1 MKNVLISL
9 SGKCS
14 TNHNLKII
22 EFTDIVG
29 VDGGTQHLIERS
41 ITPSVVLGDLDSI
54 EPVLL
59 KKIKSMN
66 INFISYESDKDK
78 TDFELSLD
86 NIEKPSEKNIFLIGG
101 EEGEVDHLF
110 SIFSLVTNFEYSEN
124 LTWFYQEKTILFRKN
139 ITIEIE
145 KGSNFSIIPITDLKS
160 LNILGAEWELNQ
172 EDIKAGSSKTLRN
185 LAKRETVSINCED
198 GLFSLIY

>member
-1 MKNVLISL
+1 MKNILISL
-9 SGKCS
+9 SGNCS
-14 TNHNLKII
+14 TNQNLKTI
-22 EFTDIVG
+22 EFTEIIG
-29 VDGGTQHLIERS
+29 VDGGTKHLFDRS
-41 ITPSVVLGDLDSI
+41 INPDVVLGDLDSI
-54 EPVLL
+54 DTLL
-59 KKIKSMN
+59 LEKTKSMN
-66 INFISYESDKDK
+66 INFVHYEVNKDK

-86 NIEKPSEKNIFLIGG
+86 SIEKPSEKNIFLIGG

-110 SIFSLVTNFEYSEN
+110 SIFSLVTNFEYAEN

-160 LNILGAEWELNQ
+160 LNISGAEWELNQ

-185 LAKRETVSINCED
+185 LSKSETISINCEA

>member
-41 ITPSVVLGDLDSI
+41 ITPTVVLGDLDSI
-54 EPVLL
+54 EPDLL

-66 INFISYESDKDK
+66 IKFISYESDKDK

-86 NIEKPSEKNIFLIGG
+86 NIEKPNEKNIFLIGG

-110 SIFSLVTNFEYSEN
+110 SIFSLVTNFEYAEN

-139 ITIEIE
+139 ITIQIE

-185 LAKRETVSINCED
+185 LSKSETVSINCED

>member
-14 TNHNLKII
+14 TNYNLKII
-22 EFTDIVG
+22 EFSDIVG
-29 VDGGTQHLIERS
+29 VDGGAQHLIDRS
-41 ITPSVVLGDLDSI
+41 ITPSIVLGDLDSI

-66 INFISYESDKDK
+66 IDFISYESDKDK

-86 NIEKPSEKNIFLIGG
+86 NIEIPSEKNIFLIGG

-110 SIFSLVTNFEYSEN
+110 SIFSVLANFKYVEN
-124 LTWFYQEKTILFRKN
+124 LRWLYQEKTILFRKN
-139 ITIEIE
+139 ITVEIK
-145 KGSNFSIIPITDLKS
+145 KGSKFSIIPITNLKS
-160 LNILGAEWELNQ
+160 LTILGAEWGLNQ
-172 EDIKAGSSKTLRN
+172 EDIDAGSSKTLRN
-185 LAKRETVSINCED
+185 LSKSETISINCEA
-198 GLFSLIY
+198 GLFCLIY

>member
-9 SGKCS
+9 SGKFS
-14 TNHNLKII
+14 TKHKLKII
-22 EFTDIVG
+22 KFTDIVG
-29 VDGGTQHLIERS
+29 VDVGAQHLIDRS
-41 ITPSVVLGDLDSI
+41 ITPSIVLGDLDSI

-66 INFISYESDKDK
+66 IDFISYESDKDK

-110 SIFSLVTNFEYSEN
+110 SIFSVLANFKYVEN
-124 LTWFYQEKTILFRKN
+124 LRWFYQEKTILFRKN
-139 ITIEIE
+139 ITVEIK
-145 KGSNFSIIPITDLKS
+145 KGSKFSIIPITNLKS
-160 LNILGAEWELNQ
+160 LTILGAEWGLNQ
-172 EDIKAGSSKTLRN
+172 EDIDAGSSKTLRN
-185 LAKRETVSINCED
+185 LSKSETISINCEA
-198 GLFSLIY
+198 GLFCLIY

>member
-14 TNHNLKII
+14 TNYNLKII
-22 EFTDIVG
+22 EFSDIVG
-29 VDGGTQHLIERS
+29 VDGGAQHLIDRS
-41 ITPSVVLGDLDSI
+41 ITPSIVLGDLDSI

-66 INFISYESDKDK
+66 IDFISYESDKDK

-86 NIEKPSEKNIFLIGG
+86 NIEIPSEKNIFLIGG

-110 SIFSLVTNFEYSEN
+110 SIFSVLANFKYVEN
-124 LTWFYQEKTILFRKN
+124 LRWFYQEKTILFRKN
-139 ITIEIE
+139 ITVEIK
-145 KGSNFSIIPITDLKS
+145 KGSKFSIIPITNLKS
-160 LNILGAEWELNQ
+160 LTILGAEWGLNQ
-172 EDIKAGSSKTLRN
+172 EDIDAGSSKTLRN
-185 LAKRETVSINCED
+185 LSKSETISINCEA
-198 GLFSLIY
+198 GLFCLIY

>member
-22 EFTDIVG
+22 KFTDIVG
-29 VDGGTQHLIERS
+29 VDGGAQHLIDRS
-41 ITPSVVLGDLDSI
+41 ITPSIVLGDLDSI

-66 INFISYESDKDK
+66 IDFIRYESDKDK

-110 SIFSLVTNFEYSEN
+110 SIFSVLANFKYVEN
-124 LTWFYQEKTILFRKN
+124 LRWFYQEKTILFRKN
-139 ITIEIE
+139 ITVEIK
-145 KGSNFSIIPITDLKS
+145 KGSKFSIIPITNLKS
-160 LNILGAEWELNQ
+160 LTILGAEWGLNQ
-172 EDIKAGSSKTLRN
+172 EDIDAGSSKTLRN
-185 LAKRETVSINCED
+185 LSKSETISINCEA
-198 GLFSLIY
+198 GLFCLIY

>member
-54 EPVLL
+54 EPDLL

-66 INFISYESDKDK
+66 IKFISYESDKDK
-78 TDFELSLD
+78 TDSELSLD
-86 NIEKPSEKNIFLIGG
+86 NIEKPNEKNIFLIGG

-110 SIFSLVTNFEYSEN
+110 SIFSVLANFKYAEN
-124 LTWFYQEKTILFRKN
+124 LRWLYQEKTILFRKN
-139 ITIEIE
+139 ITVEIR
-145 KGSNFSIIPITDLKS
+145 KGSKFSIIPITNLKS
-160 LNILGAEWELNQ
+160 LTILGAEWGLNQ
-172 EDIKAGSSKTLRN
+172 EDIDAGSSKTLRN
-185 LAKRETVSINCED
+185 LSKSETISINCEA
-198 GLFSLIY
+198 GLFCLIY